1 MEEST
6 QEGDDETVIVY
17 GQQSVENPWEFS
29 QASRK
34 SQDPTNPTRQSENE
48 NSQQHQSHCR
58 FDHQEEA
65 PSSNWI
71 PRKRRHRS
79 LGRSRNFRRR
89 NDPPTVDQGIRDEDL
104 SHEGVDG
111 FASLRH
117 LLSERSLSQERLL
130 DGGRESHSD
139 IPKEKDEDENS
150 TENVPIQNSC
160 QETENRQLCSPP
172 DFDLCTSD
180 NDDDDDDDDFENENS
195 WRMKNHHKKISSSG
209 KTKLSAN
216 RSNKSSRRRSDEP
229 KRFSAVPSAV
239 VSSSTNSRKRNRP
252 ETISRRVFS
261 SSLNSQK
268 DRQPDSSLPTQLA
281 TNVENVKSIVG
292 LRYVTS

>member
-17 GQQSVENPWEFS
+17 GEQSVENPWEFS
-29 QASRK
+29 QASRN
-34 SQDPTNPTRQSENE
+34 SQDSTYE
-48 NSQQHQSHCR
+48 NSQHQPIRS
-58 FDHQEEA
+58 FDYQEEA

-79 LGRSRNFRRR
+79 LSRSPNFRQR
-89 NDPPTVDQGIRDEDL
+89 NDLPTVDQGIRDEDL
-104 SHEGVDG
+104 GDEGVDH

-117 LLSERSLSQERLL
+117 LLSERSHSQERLL
-130 DGGRESHSD
+130 DGGRENHAD
-139 IPKEKDEDENS
+139 IPKEKDEDETS
-150 TENVPIQNSC
+150 TENIPIQKPFH
-160 QETENRQLCSPP
+160 ETENRQLCSPP

-180 NDDDDDDDDFENENS
+180 NEDDDGDDFKNETS
-195 WRMKNHHKKISSSG
+195 CRMKNHHKKISSSG
-209 KTKLSAN
+209 KTKFSATP
-216 RSNKSSRRRSDEP
+216 SNKSSRGRSDEP
-229 KRFSAVPSAV
+229 KRFSAVSSAAI
-239 VSSSTNSRKRNRP
+239 SSSTKSRKRNRP

-268 DRQPDSSLPTQLA
+268 ERQPDSSLPTQSA
-281 TNVENVKSIVG
+281 TNVKNVKSIVG